1 MVPIGWLI
9 LDQRYTEALIL
20 FFIAGVSDGV
30 DGFLAKHY
38 GWTSRLGG
46 ILDPL
51 ADKLLLVS
59 CLSVLTWNGLIPM
72 WLLAMVIIRD
82 VVIVTG
88 ATVYN
93 FRVARFEAQPTFIS
107 KINTVAQILLVLLV
121 MVMQASQW
129 SDVRWI
135 NGFIGVVAVTT
146 IWSGI
151 DYVRIWSRRARVSR

>member
-9 LDQRYTEALIL
+9 LEQRYTEALIL
-20 FFIAGVSDGV
+20 FFIAGASDGV

-59 CLSVLTWNGLIPM
+59 CLSVLTWNGLIPV

-82 VVIVTG
+82 VVIVAG

-93 FRVARFEAQPTFIS
+93 FRIARFEAQPTFIS

-121 MVMQASQW
+121 MIVQAGQW
-129 SDVRWI
+129 TDDRWI
-135 NGFIGVVAVTT
+135 SGLIVIVAFTT
-146 IWSGI
+146 IWSGV
-151 DYVRIWSRRARVSR
+151 DYIRIWSRRVRLPR